1 MEINWYPGHMAKAKR
16 ELAEQL
22 KKVDV
27 VVEVL
32 DARIPHSSRNPDLD
46 KMCAHKK
53 RLMVLGKSDLADP
66 ALTAAWVEHYR
77 RKGISC
83 MSAEMNRDAK
93 RILAAINAEAK
104 EVVDRAMERGIRKTV
119 RVMVAGVPNAG
130 KSTLINRLNGQSV
143 AKVGDRPGVTRSTR
157 WVKVGPYLE
166 MMDTPGLLWPRLD
179 DPDAARRLC
188 YTSAIRDEV
197 VDTYALAMHLLEDL
211 LAAVPGRAAERFRL
225 KDPSLR
231 GQEMMEAVCA
241 GRGFLMKGGVP
252 DLDRCCRVILD
263 EYRGGRLGRITLEAP
278 GHTGKQKEEGAD
290 EKGPDAPFEGA
301 DRDL

>member
-46 KMCAHKK
+46 RMCAHKR

-66 ALTAAWVEHYR
+66 NATRAWVDFYCG
-77 RKGISC
+77 KGFHCIQ
-83 MSAEMNRDAK
+83 AEMNRDAK
-93 RILAAINAEAK
+93 KILGAIDREARD
-104 EVVDRAMERGIRKTV
+104 VVDRAMERGIRKTV

-197 VDTYALAMHLLEDL
+197 VDTYALAMHLMEDL
-211 LAAVPGRAAERFRL
+211 LASVPQRTAERFHL
-225 KDPSLR
+225 KETSLR
-231 GQEMMEAVCA
+231 GQELMEAVCI

-252 DLDRCCRVILD
+252 DLERCCRVILD
-263 EYRGGRLGRITLEAP
+263 EYRSGKMGRITLEMP
-278 GHTGKQKEEGAD
+278 PRTENGKAD
-290 EKGPDAPFEGA
+290 EPNEKGSSDPAEGT
-301 DRDL
+301 DGGI

>member
-16 ELAEQL
+16 ELQEQL

-32 DARIPHSSRNPDLD
+32 DARIPHSSRDPDLGR
-46 KMCAHKK
+46 MCARKK

-66 ALTAAWVEHYR
+66 EMTKAWEEYYR
-77 RKGISC
+77 RTGIPC
-83 MSAEMNRDAK
+83 IHAEMNRDAK
-93 RILAAINAEAK
+93 RILAAIEREAR
-104 EVVDRAMERGIRKTV
+104 ECVDRAMERGIRKTV

-197 VDTYALAMHLLEDL
+197 VDTYALATHLMEDL
-211 LAAVPGRAAERFRL
+211 LKAVPKAAAERFHL

-231 GQEMMEAVCA
+231 GQEMMDAVCV

-252 DLDRCCRVILD
+252 DLERCCRVILD
-263 EYRGGRLGRITLEAP
+263 EYRGGKLGRITLEAP
-278 GHTGKQKEEGAD
+278 PRADTGKADKDDEEGS
-290 EKGPDAPFEGA
+290 DAPSEGT
-301 DRDL
+301 DGNV

>member
-16 ELAEQL
+16 ELQEQL

-32 DARIPHSSRNPDLD
+32 DARIPHSSRNPDLAR
-46 KMCAHKK
+46 MCAHKK

-66 ALTAAWVEHYR
+66 EMTKAWVEYYR
-77 RKGISC
+77 GMGVSC
-83 MSAEMNRDAK
+83 IQAEMNRDAK
-93 RILAAINAEAK
+93 RILAAIEREAR
-104 EVVDRAMERGIRKTV
+104 ESVDRAMERGIRKTV

-143 AKVGDRPGVTRSTR
+143 AKVGDRPGVTRNTR

-188 YTSAIRDEV
+188 YTSAIKDNV
-197 VDTYALAMHLLEDL
+197 VDTYALATHLMEDL
-211 LAAVPGRAAERFRL
+211 LTAVPKAAAERYHL
-225 KDPSLR
+225 KDPALR
-231 GQEMMEAVCA
+231 GQEMMDAVCV

-252 DLDRCCRVILD
+252 DLERCCRVILD
-263 EYRGGRLGRITLEAP
+263 EYRGGKLGRITLEAP
-278 GHTGKQKEEGAD
+278 PRADTGKAVEDDEEGS
-290 EKGPDAPFEGA
+290 PAPSEGT
-301 DRDL
+301 D